1 MKKASK
7 SFSKKNIGLIKVLF
21 KKHYLL
27 WIISIITTVVC
38 LVLELYQPVF
48 FKHIIDRLSD
58 QEDLLLNS
66 GFFLVIMLY
75 TVFLLLS
82 KGLIFL
88 DSVLNA
94 KLRQYMAQTCR
105 ADVFTNVISHSLNF
119 FTKKKTGAILER
131 CSTDTDTLV
140 DFLVTQYKPI
150 VRFLLVFIV
159 SFSTMWRMD
168 KTVTLI
174 SVLFIPIFFLSNWLM
189 FQKVLNVWRRQS
201 KTFDAI
207 TSIMQENI
215 SNMALIRVCGKQ
227 AFEVNRFDTILNQL
241 NKIYKDSAFWC
252 SINFQTNWKIPEF
265 QKMIILLVIIFMI
278 TSSKY
283 PMTAGDF
290 LLYISYS
297 TLLLSAFGEI
307 GEIFG
312 NISKMTVSIK
322 RIQEI
327 RDKNLEY
334 SKKSIKTDYH
344 LNMPVILEN
353 VTVNYDNIEILK
365 NISLY
370 FHQKEK
376 VAISGKVGSGKTSL
390 AKLLAGMIEESY
402 WRGSIKYGEQSIR
415 DIDICTLRSRIVL
428 VPQNSILFRKSIK
441 DNLLVGCENIP
452 WEKVKRACRI
462 TESLEFI
469 QKSSEGFDTFVGDH
483 GRNLSGGQ
491 RQRLCLA
498 RALLRDF
505 DVLILDDSFSAVDNK
520 TVTKIWNNLIE
531 EYPDK
536 CIIVISNQMEILQKV
551 DRTIILE
558 NGYVK
563 DQGTHKELISK
574 DGFYKSIYQI
584 SIGEK

>member
-7 SFSKKNIGLIKVLF
+7 SFSKKNIGLIKVLL

-88 DSVLNA
+88 DSLLNA

-327 RDKNLEY
+327 RDENLEY

>member
-7 SFSKKNIGLIKVLF
+7 SFSKKNIGLIKVLL

-327 RDKNLEY
+327 RDENLEY